1 MDVKFDYEQGVFEI
15 DQMLSKMPK
24 EIESQERPLLRK
36 LGTIVKGKIK
46 KYLHNSDIEARA
58 KEIPPSNYD
67 GSRPYEHVRDDV
79 TADVRKD
86 KNGML
91 YASIRG
97 GKMTGY
103 KWNKIN
109 DGHFARDGYTW
120 VPGNQF
126 MDKAMKDAQGE
137 VEKAIDDMVKKVT
150 E

>member
-1 MDVKFDYEQGVFEI
+1 MDVKFDYEQGIFEI
-15 DQMLSKMPK
+15 DQMLAQVPK
-24 EIESQERPLLRK
+24 GLESQERPLLRK

-46 KYLHNSDIEARA
+46 KYLHSSDIEARS

-67 GSRPYEHVRDDV
+67 GSRPYEHARDDV

-91 YASIRG
+91 YASRRG
-97 GKMTGY
+97 GKMTGN
-103 KWNKIN
+103 KLNKIN
-109 DGHFARDGYTW
+109 DGHFARDGHTW

-126 MDKAMKDAQGE
+126 MDKAMRDAQGE

>member
-1 MDVKFDYEQGVFEI
+1 MDVKFDYEQGIFEI
-15 DQMLSKMPK
+15 DQMLAQMPK
-24 EIESQERPLLRK
+24 GLESQERPLLRK

-46 KYLHNSDIEARA
+46 KYLHSSDIEARS

-67 GSRPYEHVRDDV
+67 GSRPYEHARDDV

-109 DGHFARDGYTW
+109 DGHFARDGHT
-120 VPGNQF
+120 
-126 MDKAMKDAQGE
+126 
-137 VEKAIDDMVKKVT
+137 
-150 E
+150 